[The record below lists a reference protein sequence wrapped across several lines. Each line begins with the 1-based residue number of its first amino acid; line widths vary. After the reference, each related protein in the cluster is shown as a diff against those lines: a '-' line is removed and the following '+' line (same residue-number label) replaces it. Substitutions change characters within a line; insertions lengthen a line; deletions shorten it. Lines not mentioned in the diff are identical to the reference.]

1 MVLLSAL
8 RVIIFA
14 ASISFSFVSA
24 GASSIAFAS
33 SLEVGSTLVASSDAT
48 STATMGTLGSSAAA
62 RDGVLKVNAIKK
74 ARPVASDLFNATRDK
89 TFTSY
94 CVSYKR

>member
-1 MVLLSAL
+1 MVLLSAS
-8 RVIIFA
+8 RVITFV
-14 ASISFSFVSA
+14 ASISFSFASA
-24 GASSIAFAS
+24 GASSIAFDS
-33 SLEVGSTLVASSDAT
+33 SLEVGSGLVASSAAT
-48 STATMGTLGSSAAA
+48 SALTMAVSGSSAAA

-94 CVSYKR
+94 CNFCKR